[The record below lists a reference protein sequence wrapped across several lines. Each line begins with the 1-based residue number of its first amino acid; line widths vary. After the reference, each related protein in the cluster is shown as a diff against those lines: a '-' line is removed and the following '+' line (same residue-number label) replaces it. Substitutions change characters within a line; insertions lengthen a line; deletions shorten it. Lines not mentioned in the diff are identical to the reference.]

1 MNQAEN
7 LKQIE
12 SKTLE
17 VISLQKIILGY
28 LKNIDIKINPI
39 DLEVAIESSI
49 LKMEE
54 VLEIAEKE

>member
-1 MNQAEN
+1 MSNIEN
-7 LKQIE
+7 LKKIE

-28 LKNIDIKINPI
+28 LKNIDIKINPL

-54 VLEIAEKE
+54 VLEITDKE

>member
-1 MNQAEN
+1 MSNVEN
-7 LKQIE
+7 LKKIE

-28 LKNIDIKINPI
+28 LKNIDIKINPL

-54 VLEIAEKE
+54 VLEITDK

>member
-1 MNQAEN
+1 MSNVEN
-7 LKQIE
+7 LKKIE

-28 LKNIDIKINPI
+28 LKNIDIKINPL

-54 VLEIAEKE
+54 VLEITDKE